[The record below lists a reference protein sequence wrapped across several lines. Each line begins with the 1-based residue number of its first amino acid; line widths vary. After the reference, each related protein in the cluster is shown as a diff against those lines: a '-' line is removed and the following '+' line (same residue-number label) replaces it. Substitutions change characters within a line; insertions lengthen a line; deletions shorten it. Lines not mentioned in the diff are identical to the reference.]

1 MTAEK
6 HNPSTH
12 QAWMSQAW
20 NYFDAGNHAEAHKIC
35 LSVLQADTTQAE
47 ALHLMGVFAYLAND
61 QGTAI
66 LLISEAIKSHNKH
79 APMHGNLALAKAA
92 AGDLK
97 GAAASC
103 RKALALNPAYA
114 DAHRCL
120 GIVRQKEGKFK
131 EAVQE
136 FQRALMLGLDTT
148 EVRAFLDQSRD
159 EQDRAQQKN
168 KCIGAA

>member
-1 MTAEK
+1 
-6 HNPSTH
+6 
-12 QAWMSQAW
+12 MSRAW
-20 NYFDAGNHAEAHKIC
+20 NYFDAGHYAEAQKIC
-35 LSVLQADTTQAE
+35 LNVLQADTKQPD
-47 ALHLMGVFAYLAND
+47 ALHLMGVSAYLAND
-61 QGTAI
+61 HDTAI
-66 LLISEAIKSHNKH
+66 SMISAAIKSYNKH

-120 GIVRQKEGKFK
+120 GIVHQKEGKFK

-136 FQRALMLGLDTT
+136 FQRALMLGLDTA
-148 EVRAFLDQSRD
+148 EVRAFLDQARE
-159 EQDRAQQKN
+159 EQDNLVKQK
-168 KCIGAA
+168 